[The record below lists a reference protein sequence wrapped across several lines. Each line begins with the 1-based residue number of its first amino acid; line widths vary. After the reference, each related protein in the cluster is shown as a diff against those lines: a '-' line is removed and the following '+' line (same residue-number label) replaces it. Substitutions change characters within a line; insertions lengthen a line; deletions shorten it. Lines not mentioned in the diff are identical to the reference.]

1 MRPAAKDKIIIIN
14 ATNIGQKL
22 DGIGVYTLSLLRELS
37 RLKTDI
43 NFIIF
48 LNKNSEQY
56 IRDIKFP
63 ENFSIKWAA
72 HYISPDYG
80 FKGHLLRLLFSNLLS
95 FKYKKFLIFNTS
107 QIEAMFFRSSQVITI
122 HDLIPIL
129 FNENYKKQHY
139 YYKYILKHALHA
151 AKAIITDSNHTKK
164 LIESFY
170 GLPGTKIYVIYLGIQ
185 SIYLKETETFN
196 AKRENLILYVGR
208 ITRTKNITGLLKAF
222 ELIKDKIDHKL
233 VIVGS
238 GKELYASELS
248 RYVNDD
254 RVIFKGYVPNNKLL
268 KLYRRASLFVLP
280 SLYEGFGLPPLEAMA
295 CGCPVVVSNVAS
307 LPEVCGD
314 AAYYVDPYN
323 MNSIAEGIYKVLTDK
338 NLRDILIQ
346 KGLER
351 VKLFSWEKSAKEV
364 LNVFEEILK

>member
-151 AKAIITDSNHTKK
+151 AKAIITDSNH
-164 LIESFY
+164 
-170 GLPGTKIYVIYLGIQ
+170 
-185 SIYLKETETFN
+185 
-196 AKRENLILYVGR
+196 
-208 ITRTKNITGLLKAF
+208 
-222 ELIKDKIDHKL
+222 
-233 VIVGS
+233 
-238 GKELYASELS
+238 
-248 RYVNDD
+248 
-254 RVIFKGYVPNNKLL
+254 
-268 KLYRRASLFVLP
+268 
-280 SLYEGFGLPPLEAMA
+280 
-295 CGCPVVVSNVAS
+295 
-307 LPEVCGD
+307 
-314 AAYYVDPYN
+314 
-323 MNSIAEGIYKVLTDK
+323 
-338 NLRDILIQ
+338 
-346 KGLER
+346 
-351 VKLFSWEKSAKEV
+351 
-364 LNVFEEILK
+364 